1 MDPLGGEGLEV
12 SGGATRSAKRG
23 RSASREAG
31 CVASVHTEAVTP
43 RRGSAEDRH
52 KFTSAE
58 PAEGK
63 TYRQARSEW
72 LQRLY
77 AGRSGWLQRLDLAT
91 GLYRSR
97 KAARLDARARELGA
111 EKRKAWRLSG
121 AVARSSSGGIQ
132 RGGSGGSA
140 LGGPAAAGGESLK
153 AYRTDPWLS
162 RWHAARAEGARGLF
176 RSVAVCGDKDKGHF
190 VKLTCRGCSAPSTIQ
205 IGCGST
211 WFCPGCRKRR
221 STAFALD
228 LQRKILGVTTA
239 AARAGLTQRWR
250 RHQDGGRFG
259 ARLISLTLP
268 HVGGVAERIEVL
280 QRVWARFWRLL
291 SDHLR
296 PKLAG
301 KLSGIWI
308 DDKPKGETFN
318 GEQREATLWD
328 LVQYLKVQEWTP
340 GSDGKGHPHLHV
352 WLFSPYID
360 RDEVIEPLWRRAY
373 EDVTSRKVERLVVDV
388 RAAYGEAND
397 VAAELTKY
405 LVKDWEIDHG
415 GSKQV
420 ADEVFAQAYAA
431 LDGKR
436 LRQTSSGLAQF
447 AVAVVKACPDCGH
460 CSERGH
466 WAHVQIGHT
475 IRKAV
480 ERGFVPSGVPPP
492 SEEHELETYEWMM
505 LRASERQHA
514 AWLESPE
521 GVRVVAALRRDLM
534 AG

>member
-1 MDPLGGEGLEV
+1 MK
-12 SGGATRSAKRG
+12 SR
-23 RSASREAG
+23 SREAG
-31 CVASVHTEAVTP
+31 CASSVHTEAVTP

-52 KFTSAE
+52 NLTSAE

-63 TYRQARSEW
+63 TYRQARSDW
-72 LQRLY
+72 LKQLY
-77 AGRSGWLQRLDLAT
+77 TGRKGWLQRLDLAT

-111 EKRKAWRLSG
+111 ENRRQWRLGG
-121 AVARSSSGGIQ
+121 AVARSQTGGIQ
-132 RGGSGGSA
+132 RGDAGRAS
-140 LGGPAAAGGESLK
+140 LGGAAPAGGESLR
-153 AYRTDPWLS
+153 AYRTDPWVS

-176 RSVAVCGDKDKGHF
+176 RAVAVCGDKDKGHF
-190 VKLTCRGCSAPSTIQ
+190 VKLTCRGCSAPSAIQ

-211 WFCPGCRKRR
+211 WFCPGCRRR
-221 STAFALD
+221 RATAFALD
-228 LQRKILGVTTA
+228 LQRKILGITTA
-239 AARAGLTQRWR
+239 ASRAGLTGRWR
-250 RHQDGGRFG
+250 RHQEGGRFG

-280 QRVWARFWRLL
+280 GRTWARFWRLL

-296 PKLAG
+296 PKLAEHR
-301 KLSGIWI
+301 SGVWI
-308 DDKPKGETFN
+308 DDKPKGQSFN
-318 GEQREATLWD
+318 GEQREASLWD

-340 GSDGKGHPHLHV
+340 GSDGQGHPHLHV

-360 RDEVIEPLWRRAY
+360 RDEVVEPLWRRAY
-373 EDVTSRKVERLVVDV
+373 EDVTGRTVERVVVDV

-420 ADEVFAQAYAA
+420 ADEVFAQAFAA
-431 LDGKR
+431 LDGRR

-492 SEEHELETYEWMM
+492 SEEADVDTYEWMQR
-505 LRASERQHA
+505 RASERQHDDWLDSA
-514 AWLESPE
+514 EGRAVSERMAWE
-521 GVRVVAALRRDLM
+521 LR
-534 AG
+534 AV